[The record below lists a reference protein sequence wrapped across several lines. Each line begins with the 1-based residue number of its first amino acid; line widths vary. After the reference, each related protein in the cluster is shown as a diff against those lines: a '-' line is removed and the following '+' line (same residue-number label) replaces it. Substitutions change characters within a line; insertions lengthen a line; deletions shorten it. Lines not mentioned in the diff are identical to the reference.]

1 MINSITV
8 LVLVVVFVAL
18 GFALGWTL
26 CDKRT
31 TDEYIDHITK
41 YNLMIGKCAIT
52 EVIDEE

>member
-18 GFALGWTL
+18 GFSLGWTW

-41 YNLMIGKCAIT
+41 YNLISGKCAIT